1 MTKIIHEPWKRSTL
15 MTPPLK
21 KYPRQIIQNTEKK
34 KKKTALKM
42 FFTALL
48 KIVKIIKNN
57 K

>member
-34 KKKTALKM
+34 KTALKM